1 MDRTQLIQWLE
12 RTYATAETEMD
23 CDHLQ
28 AILAA
33 LVEFEIAGGDLAADF
48 PQTAAHLA
56 QCPDCA
62 EEYQALLQVAKIEA
76 QRRLPTIEESLKKF
90 EATPTFQQGEPV

>member
-1 MDRTQLIQWLE
+1 
-12 RTYATAETEMD
+12 MD

-33 LVEFEIAGGDLAADF
+33 MVEFEIAGGDLAVDF
-48 PQTAAHLA
+48 PQTVVHLA
-56 QCPDCA
+56 QCPACA

-76 QRRLPTIEESLKKF
+76 QRRLPQIEESLKKF
-90 EATPTFQQGEPV
+90 EAAPPLRQSEPA